1 MPATNPLH
9 STLSVPGSRP
19 CSAIV
24 LAGGRATRLG
34 GQDKALVAFAGSPLI
49 AHVLA
54 RLRPQVDDIVINC
67 NRSQEQ
73 LAAFGLPLVPDTEPD
88 FAGPLAGIAAALPH
102 CRHEY
107 VLVTP
112 CDSPFLPRDL
122 AAKLLAALD
131 DGQKLAIC
139 HDGERL
145 QPLFMLLH
153 HSLLDSLRD
162 YLASG
167 QHKVEIWC
175 QSQRPVIVGI
185 NTPSAFINLN
195 TPEELAA
202 AEKTEGDKDTPA
214 F

>member
-1 MPATNPLH
+1 MTASPETRPEAC
-9 STLSVPGSRP
+9 STTQA

-34 GQDKALVAFAGSPLI
+34 GQDKALTDFAGRPLVT
-49 AHVLA
+49 HVLE

-67 NRSQEQ
+67 NRNQDR
-73 LAAFGLPLVPDTEPD
+73 LAAFGLPLVPDAAPD

-112 CDSPFLPRDL
+112 CDTPFLPRDL
-122 AAKLLAALD
+122 ASQLMSALPP
-131 DGQKLAIC
+131 GQPLAIC
-139 HDGERL
+139 HDGKRL
-145 QPLFMLLH
+145 QALFMLLH
-153 HSLLDSLRD
+153 RSLAGSLRD

-175 QSQRPVIVGI
+175 QSHDPVIVRI
-185 NTPSAFINLN
+185 NDARAFINLN
-195 TPEELAA
+195 TPEEMAA
-202 AEKTEGDKDTPA
+202 AEKKEGD
-214 F
+214 